1 MSVSQTVT
9 EIKHKMIEIYGDNCW
24 MGYKVSKKNQ
34 YTFHHIK
41 EKRNGGKEVIENGA
55 LLTREAHDDLNE
67 LESEKR
73 ILYKKLNELF
83 TMLNKTQAPPTKEYW
98 CELYGVLEEAKI
110 YIDLSAYFVPDKN
123 INVMPYVNPERQK
136 VMIYVNEDRF
146 DTYDLIESKQLMD
159 FNNCEYKSKLRHA
172 SRNKD
177 LFRR

>member
-1 MSVSQTVT
+1 MSKTVT
-9 EIKHKMIEIYGDNCW
+9 DIKHKMIEIYGDNCW
-24 MGYKVSKKNQ
+24 MGYKVSRKNQ

-55 LLTREAHDDLNE
+55 LLTRKAHDDLNE

-98 CELYGVLEEAKI
+98 SELYGVLEEAKI
-110 YIDLSAYFVPDKN
+110 YIDLSSYFIPDES
-123 INVMPYVNPERQK
+123 IEPIPYENPEREK
-136 VMIYVNEDRF
+136 VKIYVKEDYF
-146 DTYDLIESKQLMD
+146 DTFDLTWPRQTVD
-159 FNNCEYKSKLRHA
+159 FNNFEYARKLRHA

-177 LFRR
+177 LFRRR

>member
-1 MSVSQTVT
+1 MSQTVT

-24 MGYKVSKKNQ
+24 MGYKVSRKNQ

-55 LLTREAHDDLNE
+55 LLTREAHDDLNI
-67 LESEKR
+67 LEFEKR

-98 CELYGVLEEAKI
+98 SELYGVLEEAKI
-110 YIDLSAYFVPDKN
+110 YINLSPYFIPNDAIEVL
-123 INVMPYVNPERQK
+123 PYRNPERQK
-136 VMIYVNEDRF
+136 VDIYVKEEKIEPLN
-146 DTYDLIESKQLMD
+146 LIWPKQTID
-159 FNNCEYKSKLRHA
+159 FINFEYARKLRHA

-177 LFRR
+177 LFKRR